1 MNDLMDG
8 RRGKKLLAAMAIAG
22 AVVTAAV
29 GLPGA
34 YAQPAQPAQSAPQ
47 PATEAGRGNAPAA
60 GPAARP
66 RAQNDNVARL
76 PADSVTDHT
85 VELPGR
91 TLHFKA
97 TAGSIPLN
105 DAESGA
111 LQAEI
116 AYLAYVM
123 GTPADNRPVTFLFN
137 GGPGAASA
145 YLDIGAVGPW
155 RLPLDNVTSSMS
167 PMLGPNAETWL
178 DFTDLVF
185 IDPVG
190 TGYSRIAAPGDNVRR
205 QFYSVDGDANA
216 LAVMIRKWIEKNGR
230 QNSVKFVVGESY
242 GGFRVPKVAR
252 ALSGQGVGVRGL
264 VMISPVLDF
273 ATLGNRRHDPMSW
286 VARLPSMAATVLEA
300 KGPFDRDRLREVESY
315 ASGDYLQDLLK
326 GEKDAAAI
334 ERMTP
339 RISAYT
345 GLEPSEVRR
354 LAARVDNATF
364 QRALNRQ
371 RGRVASAYDPTVTAF
386 DPTPSASNSRFSD
399 PVLDAMGPP
408 LTSAMTA
415 LYQGPLR
422 WRVDQPY
429 HLLNNEVN
437 GQWTWGRGRVG
448 PEVVD
453 DLRNALAGD
462 RDLYVLV
469 THGAND
475 LVTPYFATELILDQL
490 PVFGSADRVK
500 LAVYGGGHMFYS
512 RDASRRALREDALAL
527 YKAALARE

>member
-1 MNDLMDG
+1 LMDG
-8 RRGKKLLAAMAIAG
+8 RRSKHLLAAVAIAG
-22 AVVTAAV
+22 AAMMAAANF
-29 GLPGA
+29 PAA
-34 YAQPAQPAQSAPQ
+34 YAQTAQPATQ
-47 PATEAGRGNAPAA
+47 PATEGGRGNAPAA
-60 GPAARP
+60 AAPAARP

-116 AYLAYVM
+116 AYVAYVM
-123 GTPADNRPVTFLFN
+123 GSPADNRPVTFLFN

-205 QFYSVDGDANA
+205 QFYSVDGDGNA
-216 LAVMIRKWIEKNGR
+216 LAVIIRKWIEKNGR

-252 ALSGQGVGVRGL
+252 ALSGQGVGVRCL

-300 KGPFDRDRLREVESY
+300 K
-315 ASGDYLQDLLK
+315 
-326 GEKDAAAI
+326 
-334 ERMTP
+334 
-339 RISAYT
+339 
-345 GLEPSEVRR
+345 
-354 LAARVDNATF
+354 
-364 QRALNRQ
+364 
-371 RGRVASAYDPTVTAF
+371 
-386 DPTPSASNSRFSD
+386 
-399 PVLDAMGPP
+399 
-408 LTSAMTA
+408 
-415 LYQGPLR
+415 
-422 WRVDQPY
+422 
-429 HLLNNEVN
+429 
-437 GQWTWGRGRVG
+437 
-448 PEVVD
+448 
-453 DLRNALAGD
+453 
-462 RDLYVLV
+462 
-469 THGAND
+469 
-475 LVTPYFATELILDQL
+475 
-490 PVFGSADRVK
+490 
-500 LAVYGGGHMFYS
+500 
-512 RDASRRALREDALAL
+512 
-527 YKAALARE
+527 

>member
-1 MNDLMDG
+1 MDG
-8 RRGKKLLAAMAIAG
+8 RRAKHLLAAVAIA
-22 AVVTAAV
+22 AVAVMAAAN
-29 GLPGA
+29 LPDA
-34 YAQPAQPAQSAPQ
+34 YAQPAQPAQPAQTAP
-47 PATEAGRGNAPAA
+47 AAEGGRGNAPAA
-60 GPAARP
+60 AAPAARP

-116 AYLAYVM
+116 AYVAYVM
-123 GTPADNRPVTFLFN
+123 GSPTDNRPVTFLFN

-145 YLDIGAVGPW
+145 YLDLGAVGPW
-155 RLPLDNVTSSMS
+155 RLALDNITASAPS
-167 PMLGPNAETWL
+167 MLGPNAETWL

-190 TGYSRIAAPGDNVRR
+190 TGYSRIAASGDNVRR
-205 QFYSVDGDANA
+205 QFYSVDGDASA
-216 LAVMIRKWIEKNGR
+216 LAVIIRKWIEKNGR
-230 QNSVKFVVGESY
+230 QGSVKFVVGESY

-252 ALSGQGVGVRGL
+252 ALTGQGVGVRGL

-300 KGPFDRDRLREVESY
+300 KGPFDRERLREVENY

-326 GEKDAAAI
+326 GEKDTAAI
-334 ERMTP
+334 ERMMP

-354 LAARVDNATF
+354 LAARVDNTTF

-415 LYQGPLR
+415 LYQGPLH

-453 DLRNALAGD
+453 DLRNTLAAD
-462 RDLYVLV
+462 RDVYVLV
-469 THGAND
+469 AHGAND

-527 YKAALARE
+527 YKAALQRE